1 MLCVLVCVCSCLHM
15 DKRQT
20 NSISGEGRERERDC
34 RKGRTPSVATNEENR
49 GESNR
54 KRAININPEEEE
66 AIKSKRG
73 NFKKPSFNLSPVSL
87 SLYPSFLP
95 FAMVT
100 IQAFWQAWQ
109 TWQWLMLP
117 ACLAAWLP
125 RRWWSDPPC
134 CYSPHTRSQSRASSE
149 EPLSL
154 SKRALFSTSAGRFG
168 GPFFTV
174 R

>member
-95 FAMVT
+95 SFCHGHHSGVLAGV
-100 IQAFWQAWQ
+100 ADVAVANAAC
-109 TWQWLMLP
+109 LP
-117 ACLAAWLP
+117 GCLAATTMMKRPSLLLQ
-125 RRWWSDPPC
+125 ST
-134 CYSPHTRSQSRASSE
+134 HTFTIARFERRAS
-149 EPLSL
+149 L
-154 SKRALFSTSAGRFG
+154 AL
-168 GPFFTV
+168 
-174 R
+174 